1 MLAGAKVVLGRV
13 HDEVAL
19 TELLSQLVLQCEMG
33 MMGPIYRILLNYK
46 VDVMSLVQWVSL
58 CSPVVSPQKNSL
70 HILFHRYIHTHT
82 VIAIVFHETNFHIYV
97 LTGGKLLP
105 SSLFCFY

>member
-46 VDVMSLVQWVSL
+46 VDVMSLVQWVSMFPCGFPPKKFL
-58 CSPVVSPQKNSL
+58 TYPFPSLYSHTYCNYNS
-70 HILFHRYIHTHT
+70 F
-82 VIAIVFHETNFHIYV
+82 
-97 LTGGKLLP
+97 
-105 SSLFCFY
+105 S

>member
-58 CSPVVSPQKNSL
+58 CSPVVSRKKLLTYPFPSL
-70 HILFHRYIHTHT
+70 HSHTYCNYNS
-82 VIAIVFHETNFHIYV
+82 F
-97 LTGGKLLP
+97 
-105 SSLFCFY
+105 S